1 MTTPEPGVLAEQD
14 IPRKPERE
22 LGPLPN
28 ALRPLVDSVARLRA
42 TVHMKLMVGFL
53 IIALL
58 LLLMGLLS
66 ILVIGRMNQQ
76 VDRISD
82 LQTQTDLARQAIYS
96 VTAQSHYRAMALITQ
111 VDSWNDK
118 IEAAK
123 ANFTNDIN
131 RIAALDAEI
140 GPGVVE
146 KLRSIDARYTQAGE
160 EVSQLYDAGDLD
172 RALSVHISAEHEIS
186 HELEDELNGLIASS
200 AATMSSNLEDFRANR
215 QFLTTTV
222 AVVSGVSLIA
232 ALSFGAILSWSLI
245 RPVRRIDVALARI
258 AEGDFNQHVEVPNR
272 DEFGRL
278 TTNLNRTSDR
288 LATLYSE
295 LTVLNHDLEKT
306 IEEQLSQ
313 LRRTEQLRRYVSPKV
328 ADAII
333 GEGSPLT
340 LAPTRRNLSILVS
353 DIRGF
358 TEMSE
363 RMEPEELVDAL
374 NQYFGAMTDVVF
386 SHGGTLD
393 KYLGDGILAFFGEP
407 IPFAD
412 HAERAVATAF
422 EMQAELVRLR
432 DMWMTRY
439 GEELGIGIG
448 ISTGYVTVGNIG
460 SADRI
465 DYTVIGNHVNL
476 ASRLST
482 GAHSGQVLVTE
493 RTLAAV
499 RDLVDATEVPS
510 LTLKGVQ
517 RPVHVFEIRQRPAPP
532 ANDSARDSA
541 PGREYDRS
549 EGLSSGISGA
559 DSQA

>member
-1 MTTPEPGVLAEQD
+1 
-14 IPRKPERE
+14 
-22 LGPLPN
+22 
-28 ALRPLVDSVARLRA
+28 
-42 TVHMKLMVGFL
+42 
-53 IIALL
+53 
-58 LLLMGLLS
+58 
-66 ILVIGRMNQQ
+66 
-76 VDRISD
+76 
-82 LQTQTDLARQAIYS
+82 
-96 VTAQSHYRAMALITQ
+96 
-111 VDSWNDK
+111 
-118 IEAAK
+118 
-123 ANFTNDIN
+123 
-131 RIAALDAEI
+131 
-140 GPGVVE
+140 
-146 KLRSIDARYTQAGE
+146 
-160 EVSQLYDAGDLD
+160 
-172 RALSVHISAEHEIS
+172 
-186 HELEDELNGLIASS
+186 LIASS
-200 AATMSSNLEDFRANR
+200 AATMSTNLADFRANR

-222 AVVSGVSLIA
+222 AVVSGVSLLA

-245 RPVRRIDVALARI
+245 RPVRRIDIALARI
-258 AEGDFNQHVEVPNR
+258 AEGDFHQHVEVPNR

-517 RPVHVFEIRQRPAPP
+517 RPVHVFEIKQRPAPP
-532 ANDSARDSA
+532 GDDSAAESARARD
-541 PGREYDRS
+541 YDRS
-549 EGLSSGISGA
+549 EELSSGISGA
-559 DSQA
+559 DSQT